1 MDLLGIAIC
10 LVQLCHF
17 LCLNHGQISVR
28 STCVLE
34 QIQMELQQSKGYIK
48 DETEWSTIY
57 IKSSNIG
64 LEGVEVVDTMSPDIT
79 IP

>member
-1 MDLLGIAIC
+1 
-10 LVQLCHF
+10 
-17 LCLNHGQISVR
+17 
-28 STCVLE
+28 
-34 QIQMELQQSKGYIK
+34 MELQQSKGYIK

-64 LEGVEVVDTMSPDIT
+64 LEGVEVVDTMSPVDT